1 MLVIQNAI
9 VSEDVLSEQFVCNL
23 SACKGECCVAGD
35 VGAPLE
41 RGERQILENI
51 YQHVK
56 PFLLQEGIQAIED
69 QGKWV
74 ETEEPEKFNT
84 PLMPGGGCAWMYYGE
99 GGVVSCAIEKA
110 WQKGLIDFK
119 KPISCHLYPI
129 RITRQ
134 KKYGMDMLNYERWSI
149 CKAACSNGLKLKT
162 PVYRFL
168 KEPIIRKYGQEFYQA
183 MEEYQ
188 NARG

>member
-9 VSEDVLSEQFVCNL
+9 VSEDVIGEQFVCDL
-23 SACKGECCVAGD
+23 HSCKGECCVAGD

-41 RGERQILENI
+41 AGERKILEDI
-51 YQHVK
+51 FEKVK
-56 PFLLQEGIQAIED
+56 PYLLPEGIEAITE

-74 ETEEPEKFNT
+74 ETEEDEKYNT
-84 PLMPGGGCAWMYYGE
+84 PLIEGKGCAWMYADNHGI
-99 GGVVSCAIEKA
+99 VRCAIEKA
-110 WQKGLIDFK
+110 WNEGLIDFK

-149 CKAACSNGLKLKT
+149 CKAACSNGKKLKV
-162 PVYRFL
+162 PVFQFL
-168 KEPIIRKYGQEFYQA
+168 KEPIIRKYGEEFFVA
-183 MEEYQ
+183 MEEYAAQ
-188 NARG
+188 KK

>member
-1 MLVIQNAI
+1 MLVIENAI
-9 VSEDVLSEQFVCNL
+9 VSEDVLSEQFVCDL

-41 RGERQILENI
+41 PGERQILDNI
-51 YQHVK
+51 YQQVK

-69 QGKWV
+69 QGTWV
-74 ETEEPEKFNT
+74 ETDEDEKFNT
-84 PLMPGGGCAWMYYGE
+84 PLMPGGGCAWMYYAE

-149 CKAACSNGLKLKT
+149 CKAACSNGRKLKT

-168 KEPIIRKYGQEFYQA
+168 KEPIIRKYGQEFYRA
-183 MEEYQ
+183 MDDYASA
-188 NARG
+188 NG